1 MDQLQFVL
9 AACIIGGTS
18 EDSVWGETPF
28 TNESQAAIGRKLDG
42 WQKIGTIRSIQ
53 EDAMDLYGGV
63 IPPGQV
69 GDIVSYYIAEVLSED
84 CTSDCK
90 NCAAYGGYC
99 GNCSGTYWNKNTYA
113 K

>member
-1 MDQLQFVL
+1 MDQLRHVL

-18 EDSVWGETPF
+18 EDDVWGETPF
-28 TNESQAAIGRKLDG
+28 TSESPAAIGRKLDG

-53 EDAMDLYGGV
+53 EDAIALYGGI

-69 GDIVSYYIAEVLSED
+69 QDIVSYMIAEEMSED
-84 CTSDCK
+84 CE

-99 GNCSGTYWNKNTYA
+99 GICQGTYWRGNTYA